1 MTIFDLLFLV
11 LFLTAA
17 GTLLAI
23 AVAALRGRRARALT
37 LARRLICGVVAYLG
51 VVYAATALST
61 LVVLH
66 AGDAE
71 CSDDWCIAVDGAQ
84 RTAKGAA
91 AEYHVKLRI
100 FSRALGRPQREL
112 AATDV
117 YLVDSLWR
125 RYNPVPNATNIPL
138 NTLLQPGES
147 IATERVFEV
156 PAGTH
161 SLGLRVGRSGQPVGP
176 ICLIIGECEA
186 FHKGTVIRID

>member
-17 GTLLAI
+17 GTLI
-23 AVAALRGRRARALT
+23 FSAVAALRGRRARALKLLGR
-37 LARRLICGVVAYLG
+37 LACGVLAYVGL
-51 VVYAATALST
+51 VYAATALSS

-71 CSDDWCIAVDGAQ
+71 CSDDWCIAVNGAQ
-84 RTAKGAA
+84 RTAKGAT
-91 AEYHVKLRI
+91 AEYDVKLLI

-117 YLVDSLWR
+117 YLVDSVWN
-125 RYNPVPNATNIPL
+125 RYDPVPNATNIPL
-138 NTLLQPGES
+138 NTLLQPGER

-156 PAGTH
+156 PAGAH
-161 SLGLRVGRSGQPVGP
+161 GLGLRVGRSGSPVGP

-186 FHKGTVIRID
+186 FHKGTVIRIE